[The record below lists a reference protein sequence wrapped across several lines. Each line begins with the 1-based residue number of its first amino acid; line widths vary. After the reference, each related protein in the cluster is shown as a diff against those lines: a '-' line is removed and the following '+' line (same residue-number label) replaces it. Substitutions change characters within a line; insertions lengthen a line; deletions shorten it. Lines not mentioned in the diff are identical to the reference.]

1 MGVNREYKSSVFSLL
16 FGEENTL
23 RRLYEALEGV
33 ALPADVPITI
43 NTLEDA
49 LFKTR
54 INDISFEAGEKLVV
68 ILEHQSTVSP
78 NMPLRLLSYIARIYE
93 KITAGKRRWYGK
105 KGFKIPRP
113 EFIVLYNGVEPFPE
127 EETMRL
133 SDAFE
138 DVSSLGLSSGTP
150 PDLELTARV
159 YNINEGHNREKV
171 EKDETLSGYVM
182 FIGKVREFESG
193 LSGDKGAGDISREER
208 KEIIEAA
215 ITQAVEWCIANNILK
230 EFFEQNGSE
239 VINMVFGEWKLEDA
253 LVVEREEGR
262 EEGLEEGLAKGHE
275 EGREEIARNA
285 LGEGLPVEIIQK
297 ITGLST
303 ETIQSLAGR

>member
-1 MGVNREYKSSVFSLL
+1 MAEAYMGANREYKSSVFSLL

-33 ALPADVPITI
+33 TLPADLPITI

-127 EETMRL
+127 EETFRL

-138 DVSSLGLSSGTP
+138 DVSSLGLSAAAAP

-159 YNINEGHNREKV
+159 YNINEGHNRDMV
-171 EKDETLSGYVM
+171 QKDETLSGYVM
-182 FIGKVREFESG
+182 FIAKVREFESG
-193 LSGDKGAGDISREER
+193 LTGGKKPGDVSRDER
-208 KEIIEAA
+208 KGIMKTA
-215 ITQAVEWCIANNILK
+215 I
-230 EFFEQNGSE
+230 
-239 VINMVFGEWKLEDA
+239 
-253 LVVEREEGR
+253 
-262 EEGLEEGLAKGHE
+262 
-275 EGREEIARNA
+275 
-285 LGEGLPVEIIQK
+285 
-297 ITGLST
+297 
-303 ETIQSLAGR
+303 